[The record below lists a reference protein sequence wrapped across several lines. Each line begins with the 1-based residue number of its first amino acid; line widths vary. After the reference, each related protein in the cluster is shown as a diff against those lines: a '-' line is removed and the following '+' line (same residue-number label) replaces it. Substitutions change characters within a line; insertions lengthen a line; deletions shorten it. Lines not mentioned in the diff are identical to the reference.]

1 MVRHMTNRRF
11 IQRWLV
17 VPLAWAAVIAA
28 IAAPACSR
36 GGDSGTAASDI
47 PRLDFEKYTLANGLD
62 VILRQDSRLPVVA
75 VDLWYHVGPANEEKG
90 RTGFAHLFEHMMF
103 QCSKHVPCD
112 QHFQLLEAA
121 GASDVNG
128 TTDFDRTNYFET
140 VPANQLE
147 LALWLESDRM
157 GYLLDKVDQAALSNQ
172 QDVVRNERRQSVENQ
187 PYGLAEE
194 AMVQMLYPPG
204 HPYYGNVIGSH
215 EDIQAAKLEDVQK
228 FFQQYYAPNNASLAI
243 VGDIDVAQTKAL
255 VEKYFGTL
263 KKGPAVPEITA
274 TTPKIT
280 EERRKVVPA
289 RVELPRV
296 YMAWITPPF
305 YKPGDADADIAAT
318 LLGGGRSSRLYKK
331 LVYEKQIAQ
340 DVSAFQYSL
349 VLGSIFQIQVTAR
362 PGRTVEE
369 IEKALEEELATL
381 RSAPP
386 DASEIERARNT
397 IETNIVGGLE
407 SLGGFGGV
415 ADKLNAYNH
424 YLGTPDYLQ
433 QDVARYRAVTP
444 SSVQEFAKTYLMS
457 TARAVVHAVPGEPPV
472 QSNVPTPAAA
482 AEAAG
487 GKPQTPG
494 EGGGTQAMNADE
506 PWRAT
511 MPGAAAAKVVELA
524 TPQSETL
531 ANGLTLILN
540 ERRGLPVVAASI
552 VLRTGSDA
560 NPLDKPG
567 LANFVAAMLDEG
579 TMSRNALQIADQVA
593 QLGASL
599 GTGSSMDATTISGRS
614 LSKNFGSLL
623 DVMADVTLRPSFPA
637 EELDRQRAQRLGQLA
652 QIRDNP
658 SQVAGQV
665 TARVL
670 YGDKH
675 PYGYAEIGTETS
687 VKAITRDDLSAF
699 WKLNFVANNAA
710 LVVAGDISM
719 PELKALA
726 EKSFGSWQQGTPARP
741 ALTPPASI
749 PPRVVIVDKPGSPQT
764 QLRVATI
771 GAARSS
777 PDFRPLQVMNIALG
791 GLFSSRIN
799 MNLREQH
806 GYTYGASSQ
815 FTFRKSAGPF
825 QVGSGVRTDVTGPSV
840 AEIFKELRGMVDRPM
855 DQTEL
860 QRAKDSLANSLAG
873 AFETSADAVANF
885 SNVFTY
891 DLGLDYYTKYAQ
903 DVNRVTADQ
912 TLAVSKQYL
921 VPGNMVVVAVG
932 DRKVIQPALA
942 KLNVGKVEIRDA
954 EGRPAK

>member
-1 MVRHMTNRRF
+1 MV
-11 IQRWLV
+11 
-17 VPLAWAAVIAA
+17 LACTAALG
-28 IAAPACSR
+28 CS
-36 GGDSGTAASDI
+36 GKGSSATAASDV
-47 PRLDFEKYTLANGLD
+47 PKLEFEKYTLPNGLD
-62 VILRQDSRLPVVA
+62 VILRKDDRLPVVA

-112 QHFQLLEAA
+112 QHFQLLEGA
-121 GASDVNG
+121 GASDING
-128 TTDFDRTNYFET
+128 TTDYDRTNYFET
-140 VPANQLE
+140 LPSNQLE

-157 GYLLDKVDQAALSNQ
+157 GYLLDKVDQAALANQ

-194 AMVQMLYPPG
+194 AIVQSLYPAG

-215 EDIQAAKLEDVQK
+215 EDIQAAKLADVQN
-228 FFQQYYAPNNASLAI
+228 FFKQYYAPNNASLAI
-243 VGDIDVAQTKAL
+243 VGDIDVAQTKSL

-263 KKGPAVPEITA
+263 KKGAAVPKITA
-274 TTPKIT
+274 ETPKIT
-280 EERRKVVPA
+280 AERRKVVPS

-296 YMAWITPPF
+296 YMAWITPAF
-305 YKPGDADADIAAT
+305 YKEGDADADVTAT

-340 DVSAFQYSL
+340 DVAASQYSL

-362 PGRTVEE
+362 QGHTVEE
-369 IEKALEEELATL
+369 IEKALDEELNTL
-381 RSAPP
+381 RTTPP
-386 DASEIERARNT
+386 DASEVERARNT

-415 ADKLNAYNH
+415 ADRLNAYNH

-444 SSVQEFAKTYLMS
+444 ATVQTFANSYLANS
-457 TARAVVHAVPGEPPV
+457 ARAIIHAVPGEP
-472 QSNVPTPAAA
+472 QTAAQVPTPPAP
-482 AEAAG
+482 
-487 GKPQTPG
+487 KPG
-494 EGGGTQAMNADE
+494 EGAAAQSVNADE
-506 PWRAT
+506 TWRST
-511 MPGAAAAKVVELA
+511 MPKGAPAKTVQLP
-524 TPQSETL
+524 TPQSATL
-531 ANGLTLILN
+531 SNGLTLLLT
-540 ERRGLPVVAASI
+540 ERRNLPLVAAAV

-567 LANFVAAMLDEG
+567 LANFTAAMLDEG
-579 TMSRNALQIADQVA
+579 TATRNALQIADQVA
-593 QLGASL
+593 QLGGSL
-599 GTGSSMDATTISGRS
+599 STGSSMDATNISGRS
-614 LSKNFGSLL
+614 LSKNFGAML
-623 DVMADVTLRPSFPA
+623 DLMADVTLNPSFPA
-637 EELDRQRAQRLGQLA
+637 EEVERQRKQRLGQLT

-658 SQVAGQV
+658 SQVAAQV
-665 TARVL
+665 TARTL
-670 YGDKH
+670 YGEKH

-687 VKAITRDDLSAF
+687 VQAITRDDMSAF
-699 WKLNFVANNAA
+699 WKQNFVANNAA

-719 PELKALA
+719 ADLKALA
-726 EKSFGSWQQGTPARP
+726 EKSFGKWQQGTPNRP
-741 ALTPPASI
+741 ALTTPTTI
-749 PPRVVIVDKPGSPQT
+749 PPRVVIVNKPGSPQT

-799 MNLREQH
+799 MNLREAH

-815 FTFRKSAGPF
+815 FTFRRAAGPF
-825 QVGSGVRTDVTGPSV
+825 QVGSGVRTDVTAPSV
-840 AEIFKELRGMVDRPM
+840 TEIFNEIRGMVDKPLGAE
-855 DQTEL
+855 EL

-873 AFETSADAVANF
+873 AFETNADAVANF

-903 DVNRVTADQ
+903 DVNRVTTDQ
-912 TLAVSKQYL
+912 TLAVSKKYL

-932 DRKVIQPALA
+932 DRKAIEPGLS
-942 KLNVGKVEIRDA
+942 KLGVGKVEIRDA
-954 EGRPAK
+954 EGRPSK